1 MEKYRQFL
9 KAHDWEKTPDI
20 VPDQQKEVPP
30 PPLQKPCPEENTLI
44 DLIPPKEFSIGN
56 VPLINAINNRKSR
69 RGYTNDPFTI
79 EELSFLLWVTQGV
92 REIDVDRR
100 HGSVGTTKRTVPSG
114 GSRHPY
120 ETYLVINRVNGIQP
134 GIYRYLAIEH
144 KLCMISL
151 TNLNL
156 PEKMIECC
164 HDQKFAGR
172 AAVVFIWAV
181 IPYRIEWRYSIAA
194 HKGIAIEAGHI
205 CQNLYL
211 ACEAIGAGTCA
222 IAAYDQKKIDLIIGV
237 DGKEEFT
244 VYIAPVGK
252 LKQRK

>member
-1 MEKYRQFL
+1 VEKYRKFL
-9 KAHDWEKTPDI
+9 KAHDWEETPDI
-20 VPDQQKEVPP
+20 VTDQQKKVTP
-30 PPLQKPCPEENTLI
+30 PPLQKPCPKDNTLI
-44 DLIPPKEFSIGN
+44 DLIPPKEFSVGN
-56 VPLINAINNRKSR
+56 IPLINAINSRKSR
-69 RGYTNDPFTI
+69 RGFTNDPLTL

-92 REIDVDRR
+92 REIDIDRR
-100 HGSVGTTKRTVPSG
+100 HGNVKTTKRTVPSG

-120 ETYLVINRVNGIQP
+120 ETYLVVNNIKGIQS

-144 KLCMISL
+144 KLCVLSL
-151 TNLNL
+151 TNTDLS
-156 PEKMIECC
+156 EKMIEGCYG
-164 HDQKFAGR
+164 QKFAGR

-222 IAAYDQKKIDLIIGV
+222 IAAYDQLKIDTIIGV
-237 DGKEEFT
+237 DGNEEFS

-252 LKQRK
+252 RKLRE